1 MAMTRKSMAQTAAAK
16 QGTHI
21 QAPQQQAMANDARVV
36 VGSERHKFFK
46 RPVVAYM
53 DAIPANVV
61 VAAEDTAQDNEQT
74 EEVAE
79 EATKSCGIQTVYRD
93 GEVQT
98 EPYTADYIISPDQ
111 PEPEVLALAHLTFG
125 NGLPGSLEEVELV
138 QKLRERRAFEASIP
152 TGTDEESLRVR
163 ARMLEERELRDWED
177 REKQMQKEQSDKLAA
192 LRDMLEAR
200 EEHVDLINEA
210 HIAKIKGRAAAQR
223 DTVASQVHRER
234 LKAKRAIDRAHVP
247 STRGQPRDVIAQAAD
262 VTSAV
267 YAPLVR
273 DGTVPVVN
281 EVVDYGIPLLD
292 NYQGLVAL
300 EKVMRVPPPRATHAP
315 SLEQLAPKDRE
326 TQKRYQD
333 LDFVH
338 NVLTKSEAA
347 RQKPVN
353 IYKRFEPVVRPA
365 TPVIAKP
372 ADAEVSRAVEYLQRI
387 IHGRA
392 VQLAMTRSKDRASA
406 LIKELSDTVDAE
418 DDADAEAARAQEEV
432 DAAAE
437 AVDSIA
443 GVVVTEALDFLTK
456 EVVRVAEERKIA
468 EFVDRARESRRA
480 RERAESGRRQV
491 EYLLRKKR
499 EHALELVAEVHAETA
514 SRVVD
519 ELLGAAVDEAADA
532 QGRAYA
538 DSKMAEEAAATADAR
553 SREAT
558 APAEEPILGVL
569 RAVAV
574 DPVTGE
580 ALPGVTPAQVEEA
593 ESVVRALLVDLIV
606 PEVERQRGK
615 RHAEVSDRKHVAA
628 AHDALAAVVADV
640 HRALNK
646 EPRLSAAVAGPR
658 KAG

>member
-1 MAMTRKSMAQTAAAK
+1 
-16 QGTHI
+16 
-21 QAPQQQAMANDARVV
+21 
-36 VGSERHKFFK
+36 
-46 RPVVAYM
+46 
-53 DAIPANVV
+53 
-61 VAAEDTAQDNEQT
+61 
-74 EEVAE
+74 
-79 EATKSCGIQTVYRD
+79 
-93 GEVQT
+93 
-98 EPYTADYIISPDQ
+98 
-111 PEPEVLALAHLTFG
+111 
-125 NGLPGSLEEVELV
+125 
-138 QKLRERRAFEASIP
+138 
-152 TGTDEESLRVR
+152 
-163 ARMLEERELRDWED
+163 
-177 REKQMQKEQSDKLAA
+177 
-192 LRDMLEAR
+192 
-200 EEHVDLINEA
+200 
-210 HIAKIKGRAAAQR
+210 
-223 DTVASQVHRER
+223 
-234 LKAKRAIDRAHVP
+234 
-247 STRGQPRDVIAQAAD
+247 
-262 VTSAV
+262 
-267 YAPLVR
+267 
-273 DGTVPVVN
+273 
-281 EVVDYGIPLLD
+281 
-292 NYQGLVAL
+292 
-300 EKVMRVPPPRATHAP
+300 
-315 SLEQLAPKDRE
+315 
-326 TQKRYQD
+326 
-333 LDFVH
+333 
-338 NVLTKSEAA
+338 
-347 RQKPVN
+347 
-353 IYKRFEPVVRPA
+353 
-365 TPVIAKP
+365 
-372 ADAEVSRAVEYLQRI
+372 
-387 IHGRA
+387 
-392 VQLAMTRSKDRASA
+392 
-406 LIKELSDTVDAE
+406 
-418 DDADAEAARAQEEV
+418 
-432 DAAAE
+432 
-437 AVDSIA
+437 
-443 GVVVTEALDFLTK
+443 VVTEALDFLTK